1 MADYMLTNKQSKG
14 FVDMVLGKI
23 RGKLDDYQISLILGM
38 LSVKESYLTSF
49 WTEIESNYGNVG
61 NFIAECG
68 VTQDD
73 IQNLR
78 KNYLK

>member
-1 MADYMLTNKQSKG
+1 
-14 FVDMVLGKI
+14 MVLDKI

-38 LSVKESYLTSF
+38 LSVKESYLKSF
-49 WTEIESNYGNVG
+49 WTEIEYRYGNVD